1 MRERFSLQEDCTEKA
16 KLLKRVRVKGY
27 QTAEHLPDIFF
38 LTKMDFLGQQKEIL
52 GRVFSLDIS
61 KCKEGVL

>member
-1 MRERFSLQEDCTEKA
+1 MKQ
-16 KLLKRVRVKGY
+16 VKVEGY
-27 QTAEHLPDIFF
+27 QTAEPLLHILF
-38 LTKMDFLGQQKEIL
+38 LTKMDFLGEQEEVL